1 MGIKVKKYIAKW
13 LLNLVQLADRESS
26 EGKCISNGNVVSA
39 RDECVKSNRL
49 ESRAMTLR
57 IFPGLGGLAIETY
70 SYDPKTGDGTTV
82 LHIVPD
88 GEELSDALSKIVTI
102 DTMRM
107 R

>member
-1 MGIKVKKYIAKW
+1 MGIKVKRYIAKW
-13 LLNLVQLADRESS
+13 LLNFMQSADSGNYKADSNCIGGTLASKDCE
-26 EGKCISNGNVVSA
+26 
-39 RDECVKSNRL
+39 KSNRL

-70 SYDPKTGDGTTV
+70 SYDHKTGDGTTT

-88 GEELSDALSKIVTI
+88 GEELSDVLSKIVTI